1 VPYHTRSFPS
11 TTPKGAASVADA
23 LGYKASQMV
32 KTLIFQVDTGEKV
45 LVMLPGDKNA
55 ISGHLKKALGSRNIR
70 LADPATVKATTGYD
84 IGSIPPF
91 HWHPPGFR
99 VFMDASLVPEDLLG
113 VGAGVWGQEIMLTP
127 LHLVQAAH
135 AVVVNLTNPAPPVVA
150 EE

>member
-1 VPYHTRSFPS
+1 
-11 TTPKGAASVADA
+11 
-23 LGYKASQMV
+23 MV